1 MNGTTNRTVIRAGTV
16 LDGTGGVLHDV
27 DLAIEGSRIA
37 AIEPQGEAADYDVSG
52 RTLMPGWIDT
62 HVHVAWHFD
71 RDGRLAWRDGRA
83 LQDSP
88 YDAAGNAYATLMA
101 GFTTVQSVGA
111 PSDAALRD
119 AIERGVLPGPRLLTS
134 LEAITAASGDPA
146 TIRALVRQRIDAGA
160 DVIKLFATASIR
172 EGGAQ
177 TMSDAQIAATCD
189 AARAGGLRTVVH
201 AHASAGALAAI
212 RAGCTAIEHGVL
224 IGDEVL
230 DEMAR
235 HGTYFD
241 PNFLVLHNYLD
252 NRQRFHNI
260 GNYTDDGFAAMVE
273 ALPRN
278 ADVLQRARARG
289 VKLVFGTDAVAGA
302 HGRNAEE
309 FVYRVRD
316 GGQPALEAIV
326 AATSMAAASLGM
338 DDRIGTIA
346 PGMEADLVA
355 VDGNPLEDVTAVRR
369 VVFVMKG
376 GRVFKNAAR
385 RPS

>member
-1 MNGTTNRTVIRAGTV
+1 MNETTIRTVLRAGTV
-16 LDGTGGVLHDV
+16 LDGSGGVLHDI
-27 DLAIEGSRIA
+27 DLAIDGSRIA
-37 AIEPQGEAADYDVSG
+37 TIGPRGEAFHYDVSG
-52 RTLMPGWIDT
+52 LTLMPGWIDT

-83 LQDSP
+83 VQDSP
-88 YDAAGNAYATLMA
+88 YDSAGNAYATLMA

-111 PSDAALRD
+111 PSDSALRD
-119 AIERGVLPGPRLLTS
+119 AIDRELLPGPRLLTS

-146 TIRALVRQRIDAGA
+146 TIRALVRQRIDEGA

-172 EGGAQ
+172 DGGAQ

-212 RAGCTAIEHGVL
+212 RSGCTTIEHGVL
-224 IGDEVL
+224 IGDDVL

-235 HGTYFD
+235 RGTYFD

-252 NRQRFHNI
+252 NKHRFFNI
-260 GNYTDDGFAAMVE
+260 GNYTDDGFAAMVA

-316 GGQPALEAIV
+316 GGQPAMEAII
-326 AATSMAAASLGM
+326 AATSMAAASLGLG
-338 DDRIGTIA
+338 DHIGTIA

-355 VDGNPLEDVTAVRR
+355 VDGNPLDDITAVRR
-369 VVFVMKG
+369 VAFVMKG
-376 GRVFKNAAR
+376 GRVLKSVVR
-385 RPS
+385 RPG